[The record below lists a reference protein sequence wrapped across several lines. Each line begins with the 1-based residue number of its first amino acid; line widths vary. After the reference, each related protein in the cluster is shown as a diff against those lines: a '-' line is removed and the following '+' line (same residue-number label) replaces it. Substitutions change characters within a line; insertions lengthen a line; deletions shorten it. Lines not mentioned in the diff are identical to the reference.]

1 MDRNEFGTHRRP
13 EFIYNGVSEELFLK
27 RYLKSYILLA
37 VIAGTIIAL
46 DIWTKNLV
54 IKYVPVGE
62 YWSPWPWLLPYA
74 RIIHISN
81 TGVAFGMFQGFGDVF
96 KYLSMIVALI
106 IIIYYPRVP
115 ASDWTLRIAMGMQLG
130 GALGNLIDRIRFGYV
145 VDFVSVGNFA
155 VFNVAD
161 SSITVG
167 VVILLL
173 GLWLQE
179 RKKKPENQAIADP
192 TGAEPQP
199 AKDESQI
206 D

>member
-1 MDRNEFGTHRRP
+1 LEDR
-13 EFIYNGVSEELFLK
+13 FLK
-27 RYLKSYILLA
+27 RYLSSYILLA
-37 VIAGTIIAL
+37 LIAGTIIAL
-46 DIWTKNLV
+46 DIWTKGLV
-54 IKYVPVGE
+54 IKYVPMGE

-74 RIIHISN
+74 RVIHISN
-81 TGVAFGMFQGFGDVF
+81 TGVAFGMFQGFGDIF
-96 KYLSMIVALI
+96 KYLSIIVSLVI
-106 IIIYYPRVP
+106 IYYYPRVT
-115 ASDWTLRIAMGMQLG
+115 ASDWALRIAMGMQLG
-130 GALGNLIDRIRFGYV
+130 GAVGNLIDRFRFGYV

-179 RKKKPENQAIADP
+179 RKKKPENQPSTDP
-192 TGAEPQP
+192 PGAEPQP
-199 AKDESQI
+199 VKDESQV